1 MLLNPS
7 GQVNGTTNHNT
18 DASKCKDSPPFE
30 KNDIQEENKPGECVK
45 SGPDDHEKT
54 VNEKSGGY
62 TKFLNLYSI
71 AILTGVA
78 LISIF
83 PACGIFCLLLRQE
96 TNLESVNTQLELA
109 HMINLRRID
118 YNQRIKDYNFPDTDA
133 FYLNAFY
140 KLKFQSGIYTFS
152 GDSVSTIPVFEG
164 KINQNVSQ
172 GYSQLHHWFFP
183 EGSIS
188 SRVDSPSSASDS
200 SWYFL
205 ESTDDK
211 KSIGSELVY
220 RNNMDAFNKDS
231 VIQKGTIAT
240 NRNATEL
247 ILHQISLA
255 GPLYMALFFG
265 GLILIVFCAHQITK
279 SIAKRIFLI
288 DFKEF
293 ENNCEMRKALQHML
307 KFRDA
312 DCDKVKKDLPNK
324 GNEQNFILRV
334 YDHEKDLLSHNSES
348 GILSMGKLMENIY
361 WGVWV
366 TLSAREKFLLYDFA
380 VDGFA
385 NYRGEKLLYG
395 LMQKGLIRFDDSR
408 LVFMTFS
415 FREFVLDNHD
425 DADVISELTRA
436 ANKDSWKQFKIPLLL
451 VLSLIG
457 LFIFVTQD
465 MIYQKVTGLLTSLG
479 SLLPLFTSLFS
490 DSNGSN
496 KENQE

>member
-1 MLLNPS
+1 
-7 GQVNGTTNHNT
+7 
-18 DASKCKDSPPFE
+18 
-30 KNDIQEENKPGECVK
+30 
-45 SGPDDHEKT
+45 
-54 VNEKSGGY
+54 
-62 TKFLNLYSI
+62 
-71 AILTGVA
+71 
-78 LISIF
+78 
-83 PACGIFCLLLRQE
+83 
-96 TNLESVNTQLELA
+96 
-109 HMINLRRID
+109 
-118 YNQRIKDYNFPDTDA
+118 
-133 FYLNAFY
+133 
-140 KLKFQSGIYTFS
+140 
-152 GDSVSTIPVFEG
+152 
-164 KINQNVSQ
+164 
-172 GYSQLHHWFFP
+172 
-183 EGSIS
+183 
-188 SRVDSPSSASDS
+188 
-200 SWYFL
+200 
-205 ESTDDK
+205 
-211 KSIGSELVY
+211 
-220 RNNMDAFNKDS
+220 MDAFNKDS